1 LEKEKSVLGKEKGAL
16 RSDKINCF
24 GTNFEAYKVFYY
36 EAEGVKSTAT
46 KKIFCETFPNFFRG
60 GQH

>member
-1 LEKEKSVLGKEKGAL
+1 LRKEKGAL

-24 GTNFEAYKVFYY
+24 GTNFKAYKVFYY

-46 KKIFCETFPNFFRG
+46 KKSIARRFRIFLEADNTENHLG
-60 GQH
+60 